1 MITWTDSL
9 EIAISL
15 EEAHPDID
23 PITINFVDLREL
35 VMALEDF
42 DEKIVGRILA
52 GLSNLDEPVRV
63 LIAPDHRTPIVLRT
77 HSREPVP
84 FVLWGKDIEAD
95 RVSSYSEAAAESG
108 STVVEQ
114 GHQLM
119 DLLMASK

>member
-42 DEKIVGRILA
+42 DEGDTQCGEKILEAIQMC
-52 GLSNLDEPVRV
+52 
-63 LIAPDHRTPIVLRT
+63 
-77 HSREPVP
+77 
-84 FVLWGKDIEAD
+84 WIE
-95 RVSSYSEAAAESG
+95 E
-108 STVVEQ
+108 
-114 GHQLM
+114 
-119 DLLMASK
+119 K

>member
-42 DEKIVGRILA
+42 DEGDTQCGEKILEVIQM
-52 GLSNLDEPVRV
+52 SWIDE
-63 LIAPDHRTPIVLRT
+63 
-77 HSREPVP
+77 
-84 FVLWGKDIEAD
+84 K
-95 RVSSYSEAAAESG
+95 
-108 STVVEQ
+108 
-114 GHQLM
+114 
-119 DLLMASK
+119 